1 MSGRIAARDPEL
13 TRSLPRVAEGN
24 EGGGAS
30 PGPYLGKKR
39 RQPEPSHVR
48 TWEQPGWATQQ
59 ILEPGG

>member
-1 MSGRIAARDPEL
+1 MSGRIAACDPEL
-13 TRSLPRVAEGN
+13 TRLLLRVAEGN

-30 PGPYLGKKR
+30 LGPHLGKKSG
-39 RQPEPSHVR
+39 QPEPSHLR